1 MSHCDTSLH
10 YVPYIFHADSSDD
23 SCPKDPLRY
32 LLMLPGGCT
41 VNIEGQD
48 MDKVDVGR
56 CMDTSC
62 QRLNVDTSTV
72 DEGCCG
78 AVEQDELNVTC
89 NLLSFPVQKITRCGC
104 GSCVTE
110 KQFATIRGQIYLAT
124 FEGGAHVLNQPLAPI
139 SFVVNGITH
148 TASPSGEFK
157 IGAERITDVV
167 SLIFS
172 PTALDTYM
180 PHIVTLS
187 LIDGVSIYF
196 VTVKLP
202 PKPAP
207 LSLDTTKDN
216 QILSGPTQDDSPLV
230 IQVPANS
237 FVDAN
242 GDAVEE
248 EIDVF
253 VTFMNSNSS
262 LSLAP
267 GEFTYIDEEGF
278 RKRLI
283 TYGVINMQ
291 AMTKSGD
298 ELQLSGDL
306 QMEIDATAL
315 GMSPE
320 NVDDTSTWQMDED
333 TGFWKNPVP
342 LTGGGGNSR
351 KKRQMLNPPLLSV
364 LNAGGKTFWNLDR
377 WHFAELCK
385 VLVVPYDF
393 FGVEPVPGV
402 QIAVYS
408 IVTGAGAGYK
418 QRDVRT
424 TDANGKACGWV
435 ECGNNFEIFEP
446 SGEYVPT
453 GGHCL
458 PQSFIFQNA
467 LDGGIRHI
475 YGLAPTAQQLT
486 GNSQGPVYLE
496 ATGTCSA
503 LVKQQL
509 DFTCILPPP
518 YYHFH
523 FQLKA
528 QTPNQFQIDLFNA
541 NGLKDFRDGRVC
553 YIRMAFQVSASSII
567 KCFLTEYLYFG
578 WILFPQSFS
587 I

>member
-139 SFVVNGITH
+139 SFVVNGITR
-148 TASPSGEFK
+148 TASPSGEIK

-207 LSLDTTKDN
+207 LTLDTTKDN
-216 QILSGPTQDDSPLV
+216 QILSGATQDDSPLV

-242 GDAVEE
+242 GDGVEE

-253 VTFMNSNSS
+253 VTFMNQESS
-262 LSLAP
+262 LELAP
-267 GEFTYIDEEGF
+267 GEFAYIDEDGF
-278 RKRLI
+278 RRRLA

-306 QMEIDATAL
+306 QMDIDATAL
-315 GMSPE
+315 GMLE
-320 NVDDTSTWQMDED
+320 NVDDTYTWQMDEK
-333 TGFWKNPVP
+333 TGFWKNPVH
-342 LTGGGGNSR
+342 LIGGGGNSR
-351 KKRQMLNPPLLSV
+351 KKRQTLNPPLQSV
-364 LNAGGKTFWNLDR
+364 LNAGERPFWNLDLIMYGS
-377 WHFAELCK
+377 ACK
-385 VLVVPYDF
+385 VVVVPYDF

-402 QIAVYS
+402 QI
-408 IVTGAGAGYK
+408 IVLSMVTDYGF
-418 QRDVRT
+418 DVRTRDIVT
-424 TDANGKACGWV
+424 TDANGKACAYV
-435 ECGNNFEIFEP
+435 ECGDNFEIFEP
-446 SGEYVPT
+446 SGDYKPT
-453 GGHCL
+453 DNHCL
-458 PQSFIFQNA
+458 PQSPPFIFQNE
-467 LDGGIRHI
+467 LDPGNGTIHI
-475 YGLAPTAQQLT
+475 YGLAPTVNEVT
-486 GNSQGPVYLE
+486 GSSQGPIHLA
-496 ATGTCSA
+496 ATGICSA

-509 DFTCILPPP
+509 DFTCMLPPP
-518 YYHFH
+518 YYHFQ
-523 FQLKA
+523 FQANSTKSPA
-528 QTPNQFQIDLFNA
+528 QTLDILNGFNP
-541 NGLKDFRDGRVC
+541 GSLHDGRVC
-553 YIRMAFQVSASSII
+553 FVRLAFEVSSI
-567 KCFLTEYLYFG
+567 
-578 WILFPQSFS
+578 
-587 I
+587 